1 MKELE
6 TKKLYY
12 DNQYTRSFSSK
23 VLKQDEDENGRPY
36 IVLEETAFYPTGG
49 GQPHDTGTLNGVN
62 VQDVEEVDGEIR
74 HYTVTAVELINN
86 ECIGEIDWERRFD
99 HMQQHIGQ
107 HILSAAFEEAFSYKT
122 VSFHLGKE
130 VCTIDLE
137 TVQLAEEEAV
147 EAEKLANKIILE
159 DRPVKTKWITEEE
172 LPDYRLRKDVAVPGD
187 IRLVIIPDFDY
198 NGCGGTHPD
207 STGQAN
213 ALKILHWEK
222 EKKKIRVS
230 FVCGQRVL
238 DQLHEKHKAVQGLTD
253 ILNSPQEELESAAK
267 KLLQQNKDYE
277 KTIAEVKKQLVEFE
291 AVDLVKNA
299 RNFKS
304 LRLIQAV
311 FQERLITDLQQLAKL
326 AAAEGND
333 IVVILVNETGGKLQ
347 VVCAGSDN
355 AGINM
360 NHLIK
365 EVLPL
370 INGRGGGKGSFAQG
384 GGEKTMPAEQLME
397 ELVKSAEALHS

>member
-1 MKELE
+1 ME

-12 DNQYTRSFSSK
+12 DNQYTRSFSTK
-23 VLKQDEDENGRPY
+23 VLRQGEEENGRPY

-49 GQPHDTGTLNGVN
+49 GQPHDTGALNGVR
-62 VQDVEEVDGEIR
+62 VRDVEEVDGEIR
-74 HYTVTAVELINN
+74 HYTEKAVDLTNN

-99 HMQQHIGQ
+99 HMQQHTGQ
-107 HILSAAFEEAFSYKT
+107 HILSAAFEEAFGYKT

-130 VCTIDLE
+130 ICTIDLE
-137 TVQLAEEEAV
+137 TSALAEEEAK

-159 DRPVKTKWITEEE
+159 NRPVKTKWITEEE
-172 LPDYRLRKDVAVPGD
+172 LPDYRLRKDVAVSGD

-207 STGQAN
+207 SSGQAS

-238 DQLHEKHKAVQGLTD
+238 DQLHGKHQAVQGLTD
-253 ILNSPQEELESAAK
+253 ILNSPQEGLESAAK

-277 KTIAEVKKQLVEFE
+277 KTIVDLKTQLMGFE
-291 AVDLVKNA
+291 AGDLVKKA
-299 RNFKS
+299 TPFKS
-304 LRLIQAV
+304 KRLVQAV
-311 FQERLITDLQQLAKL
+311 FQERPITELQQLAKL

-333 IVVILVNETGGKLQ
+333 FVVILVNETGGKLQ

-360 NHLIK
+360 NQLML

-370 INGRGGGKGSFAQG
+370 INGRGGGKDSFAQG
-384 GGEKTMPAEQLME
+384 GGEKMMPAEELME
-397 ELVKSAEALHS
+397 RLVKSAEALLS